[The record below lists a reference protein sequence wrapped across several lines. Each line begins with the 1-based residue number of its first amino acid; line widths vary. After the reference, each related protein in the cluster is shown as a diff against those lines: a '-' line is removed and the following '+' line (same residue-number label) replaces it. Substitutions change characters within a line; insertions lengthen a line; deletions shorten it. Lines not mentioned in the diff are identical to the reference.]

1 MQIFPTLIAVLSL
14 FVSAV
19 SACAC
24 THHEP
29 AKRAVET
36 SSCHGPSHEKTKE
49 AVAETAPNW
58 AHLEADC
65 NCFVRIPV
73 PGIIAKTDNKGVAA
87 EKQFEEPLIFSTLF
101 VPALAAANSLP
112 PEFDPPDHGYKT
124 ALLSAL
130 PSRAPPRLSIL
141 ENNS

>member
-1 MQIFPTLIAVLSL
+1 MMLNKPKMQIFPTLIAVLSL

-24 THHEP
+24 SHHEP
-29 AKRAVET
+29 VKPAVES
-36 SSCHGPSHEKTKE
+36 SSCHGPTHEQQKE
-49 AVAETAPNW
+49 AVVENAPEG

-65 NCFVRIPV
+65 NCFVKTPV
-73 PGIIAKTDNKGVAA
+73 PGIIAKTDDKRVGT
-87 EKQFEEPLIFSTLF
+87 EKRFDEPLIMSTAF
-101 VPALAAANSLP
+101 VPVLTAAASPP

-130 PSRAPPRLSIL
+130 PSRAPPLL
-141 ENNS
+141 

>member
-1 MQIFPTLIAVLSL
+1 MLTRRKMQIFPTLIAVLSL

-24 THHEP
+24 SHHEP
-29 AKRAVET
+29 VKPAVEK
-36 SSCHGPSHEKTKE
+36 SSCHGPSDEQQTE
-49 AVAETAPNW
+49 EVVETTPEG

-65 NCFVRIPV
+65 NCFVKTPV
-73 PGIIAKTDNKGVAA
+73 PGIIAKTDDKRVGA
-87 EKQFEEPLIFSTLF
+87 EKRFDEPLILSTAF
-101 VPALAAANSLP
+101 VPVITAATSLP

-130 PSRAPPRLSIL
+130 PSRAPPRL
-141 ENNS
+141 